1 MTTAP
6 EVWDAGL
13 QPERTSLAWQ
23 RTALALLGVGLL
35 IPKLAWAV
43 LDVWTLVPAGLVV
56 AVAVSVLVA
65 GHRRYRATHE
75 VLSTGDGRLR
85 DGRLPLL
92 VALTALVIAVLALGL
107 LIVSAI
113 G

>member
-1 MTTAP
+1 MTTAR

-23 RTALALLGVGLL
+23 RTALTLLGVGLL

-43 LDVWTLVPAGLVV
+43 LDLWTLVPAGLVV
-56 AVAVSVLVA
+56 AVAIFVLVA
-65 GHRRYRATHE
+65 GHQRYRATHE
-75 VLSTGDGRLR
+75 VLTTGDGHLR

-92 VALTALVIAVLALGL
+92 VAVTALVIAVLALGL
-107 LIVSAI
+107 LIASAI